1 MAIFTLVKRMRYK
14 VATPVA
20 VELVAR
26 KGESDEQFQSRLRS
40 PSSSERS

>member
-1 MAIFTLVKRMRYK
+1 MPIFTLVKRMRYE

-26 KGESDEQFQSRLRS
+26 TGESDEQFQSRLRS